1 MFKFIGKPR
10 YLAKEDLPQK
20 ILIDNYTVK
29 GEFLENNRGKMTAGA
44 YLMSIIKNVNSV
56 QQIGTGALLIVDD
69 HILALI

>member
-44 YLMSIIKNVNSV
+44 YLISITEIISSC
-56 QQIGTGALLIVDD
+56 Q
-69 HILALI
+69 